1 MSIRDNP
8 REVNFTRND
17 EKGLNLNIYEI
28 VLIIF
33 LKSTFNSYLWK
44 TANILLLSFP
54 ACGIMCIC
62 IQYSSVV
69 FQEALFSWK
78 E

>member
-28 VLIIF
+28 V
-33 LKSTFNSYLWK
+33 K
-44 TANILLLSFP
+44 ILENNP
-54 ACGIMCIC
+54 
-62 IQYSSVV
+62 
-69 FQEALFSWK
+69 
-78 E
+78 